1 MKKFL
6 AVLAVAALVAFA
18 APAFAANPFMDV
30 PAGHWAYDAVAQ
42 LAADG
47 VVSGYPDGAF
57 KGAQPATRYEVA
69 SVVARALATIDM
81 DKASKQDVEM
91 LKKLVM
97 EFKDELDALG
107 VKVDKI
113 DKRVAVLEDGVGGW
127 KIRGTFR
134 FDAKFMDSDNDTYSY
149 GKSGNKNEFTKER
162 FRLFLTKTI
171 DENTSFYAQMR
182 VGSDSGNSN
191 GRGDMNSMR
200 WSHIYVDT
208 KLPYDVAFRVGRF
221 GVDFEDD
228 YGFYIDNDALFGDFR
243 LDGFRFKKDW
253 GMLTATAIVGRNDN
267 TSDNSSIYGTLD
279 DANVHNDG
287 FMTYALDLHFQ
298 PSEKFFGGI
307 TGYWMQYDGN
317 ANIDEL
323 YTGATGDD
331 LDVNTYAAYAA
342 FNFTPNIALKG
353 MYYFQDLGDDIP
365 NSNDEDSPNAWK
377 AILDIKQDALKFTS
391 LWVEY
396 SEQDNTFWD
405 SYIDRY
411 SIAGGSYDTVGANF
425 VRNDGTSKWIFAK
438 AEQKWNDKFSTF
450 LRYANV
456 DFDTANVDDATEW
469 GVGVGYQYTPA
480 VYFELCYDQ
489 VDHGDS
495 RTDNNG
501 GLVDTESVVRFRTNV
516 NF

>member
-81 DKASKQDVEM
+81 EKASKQDVEM

-127 KIRGTFR
+127 KIRGQFR
-134 FDAKFMDSDNDTYSY
+134 FDAKFADSDNDVYQYNGT
-149 GKSGNKNEFTKER
+149 GNKNEFSKER
-162 FRLFLTKTI
+162 FRLYLTKTI
-171 DENTSFYAQMR
+171 DENTSFYAQYR
-182 VGSDSGNSN
+182 TGGDSS
-191 GRGDMNSMR
+191 GRMGRAWGDINDGGR
-200 WSHIYVDT
+200 WSHLYVDT

-221 GVDFEDD
+221 AVDFEDD
-228 YGFYIDNDALFGDFR
+228 YGFYIDNDAVFGDFR
-243 LDGFRFKKDW
+243 VDGFRFKKDW
-253 GMLTATAIVGRNDN
+253 GMMSATAVVGRNDN
-267 TSDNSSIYGTLD
+267 ASDTIDPLD
-279 DANVHNDG
+279 V
-287 FMTYALDLHFQ
+287 MTYALDLHFQ
-298 PSEKFFGGI
+298 PSEKFFGGV
-307 TGYWMQYDGN
+307 TGYWMQEDGN
-317 ANIDEL
+317 G
-323 YTGATGDD
+323 TVGD

-342 FNFTPNIALKG
+342 FSFTPNIALKG

-365 NSNDEDSPNAWK
+365 QANSEDSPNAWK

-405 SYIDRY
+405 SLLDRY
-411 SIAGGSYDTVGANF
+411 SIAGSQADYVAQNF
-425 VRNDGTSKWIFAK
+425 TRNGGTSKWIFAK

-450 LRYANV
+450 LRYANI
-456 DFDTANVDDATEW
+456 DFDTANLDDATEF
-469 GVGVGYQYTPA
+469 GGGIGYQYTPA
-480 VYFELCYDQ
+480 IYFELCYDQ

-495 RTDNNG
+495 RTGNNG
-501 GLVDTESVVRFRTNV
+501 GFTDTESVIRFRTDV